1 MSISRIKL
9 QESSAPSRELPP
21 ELLQHPLPS
30 GKELKL
36 PGCSQARLSAL
47 RPGRHSPNNSPIL
60 PVLLLGHFLLSL
72 YNHGL
77 DSKRKSHFIT
87 GSQSPRGKVLEM
99 SAVCLKKPQR
109 QLMPARI
116 KAFRSPV
123 LCALTN
129 SPAAFLNGL
138 KQKIKP
144 PHIQMSHSRDG
155 GQGIE
160 TGGKWTCAKLIRG
173 WKTEADGGA
182 GADPEHRQLR
192 VVKQHSSV
200 L

>member
-1 MSISRIKL
+1 MERDGRSTQQENKKNRNKSQTSSEMREKKAVSISRIKL
-9 QESSAPSRELPP
+9 QEPSAPSRELPP

-123 LCALTN
+123 LYY
-129 SPAAFLNGL
+129 
-138 KQKIKP
+138 
-144 PHIQMSHSRDG
+144 
-155 GQGIE
+155 
-160 TGGKWTCAKLIRG
+160 
-173 WKTEADGGA
+173 
-182 GADPEHRQLR
+182 
-192 VVKQHSSV
+192 V